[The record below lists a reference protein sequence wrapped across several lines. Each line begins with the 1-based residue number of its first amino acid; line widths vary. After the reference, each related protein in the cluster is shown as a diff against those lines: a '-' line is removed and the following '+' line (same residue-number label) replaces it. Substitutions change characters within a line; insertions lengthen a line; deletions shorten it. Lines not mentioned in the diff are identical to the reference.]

1 MVTLSG
7 KVSLGEVVG
16 EAENTDCVAK
26 CFQANVPKAIRREMP
41 NTSQGS
47 EASLGFKELGQGISL
62 TTCMAE
68 HTYKDLKG
76 IKVWNSIYHY
86 ANFRKSSRFG
96 NRRFTT
102 NQTTCLSA

>member
-1 MVTLSG
+1 MVTLNG
-7 KVSLGEVVG
+7 KVSLGEVMG

-47 EASLGFKELGQGISL
+47 EASLGFNELGQGISL
-62 TTCMAE
+62 TTCMAA
-68 HTYKDLKG
+68 YRNLKG
-76 IKVWNSIYHY
+76 IKVWNGIYYY